1 MAQITIEIV
10 NFPWTKLI
18 FLSLCYF
25 NRALHRRLPYRA
37 ERRGLAVG
45 ASVGTMAGSVTGG
58 AAGYQAYAKREQR
71 LGVLGFSGGEFPG
84 KKGEI
89 HQQSMEISP

>member
-10 NFPWTKLI
+10 NFPMKKVI
-18 FLSLCYF
+18 VPSLCYF
-25 NRALHRRLPYRA
+25 NPALHRLPPRA

-58 AAGYQAYAKREQR
+58 AAGYQAYAKREQH
-71 LGVLGFSGGEFPG
+71 LGIPREKGG
-84 KKGEI
+84 I
-89 HQQSMEISP
+89 HQQ